1 MANVAIYARVSTT
14 KQDTD
19 RQVEE
24 CRDSLTQDELENH
37 TLYADVGSGTTTDR
51 EDLQRLLDDV
61 EAGEINKIVAW
72 ELSRIGRNLAFV
84 ADFIDTC
91 VDESIELVT
100 LHDMFPGLRGDG
112 DLMDKMMGQFVAWMM
127 EFEAEMIRE
136 RVQSGVTRAMEQGKW
151 VGRPPYGFTTNDD
164 GYLQVNAEE
173 YHAMQ
178 LAVERVLTTDDSVNS
193 IAKAFDVPQSSLD
206 RIAKDEDRRELY
218 LFGESEDERVQSALE
233 EKDEDDKS
241 TLSQVEARLSELE
254 AEIDDS

>member
-1 MANVAIYARVSTT
+1 MGKVGIYARVSTT
-14 KQDTD
+14 KQETD

-24 CRDSLTQDELENH
+24 CRNSLTDEELENH
-37 TLYADVGSGTTTDR
+37 ILYADVGSGTTTDR
-51 EDLQRLLDDV
+51 EDLQRLIDDI
-61 EAGEINKIVAW
+61 ESGEIDKLVLW
-72 ELSRIGRNLAFV
+72 ELSRLGRNLAFV

-91 VDESIELVT
+91 VDESVELVT

-151 VGRPPYGFTTNDD
+151 VGRPPYGFTTDKD
-164 GYLQVNAEE
+164 GYLQVDAEE

-193 IAKAFDVPQSSLD
+193 IARAFDVPQSSLD
-206 RIAKDEDRRELY
+206 RIAKDEERRELY
-218 LFGESEDERVQSALE
+218 LFGETDDDRVDSALE
-233 EKDEDDKS
+233 EKDAEDEA
-241 TLSQVEARLSELE
+241 TLSQIEARLAELE
-254 AEIDDS
+254 SKIDES

>member
-1 MANVAIYARVSTT
+1 MSVGIYARVSTT

-24 CRDSLTQDELENH
+24 CRDSLTEEELANH

-51 EDLQRLLDDV
+51 DDLQRLLADV
-61 EAGEINKIVAW
+61 DAGEIDKVVAW

-91 VDESIELVT
+91 VDEGVELVT

-136 RVQSGVTRAMEQGKW
+136 RVQSGVTRAMNQGKW
-151 VGRPPYGFTTNDD
+151 VGRPPYGFTTNKD
-164 GYLQVNAEE
+164 GYLQVEAEE

-193 IAKAFDVPQSSLD
+193 IARSFDVPQSSLD

-218 LFGESEDERVQSALE
+218 LFGETDDERFETALE
-233 EKDEDDKS
+233 EKDEDEA
-241 TLSQVEARLSELE
+241 TISQLEARLSDLE
-254 AEIDDS
+254 QQLSE